1 MSLRVLVVARS
12 PVIAAGLTALAAE
25 GGLTVVRS
33 ASGVAGLADAVADT
47 RPDVVLWALDAG
59 DHLRLPPLAPDA
71 AQRPP
76 RLVVVAHDADP
87 RLVPRLVQ
95 VGAVAVL
102 PPDATAHAIALAV
115 EAAGAGFGLLDAA
128 ALEHLAAQP
137 AAAGAVGTAPP
148 LRAAAAP
155 TLTPRELEVLGL
167 MAQGLANRAIAARLG
182 ISAHTAKTHVA
193 AVLAKLGV
201 ASRAEAV
208 MAGVRQ
214 GMVLL

>member
-71 AQRPP
+71 SQRPP

-87 RLVPRLVQ
+87 RLVRRLVQ
-95 VGAVAVL
+95 AGAVAVL

-115 EAAGAGFGLLDAA
+115 EAAGAGYGLLDAA
-128 ALEHLAAQP
+128 ALEQLAAQP
-137 AAAGAVGTAPP
+137 AAAGAVGMAPP
-148 LRAAAAP
+148 LRAAAP

-167 MAQGLANRAIAARLG
+167 MAQGLANRAIAARLS

>member
-95 VGAVAVL
+95 AGAVAVL

-115 EAAGAGFGLLDAA
+115 EAAGAGYGLLDAA
-128 ALEHLAAQP
+128 ALEQLAAQP
-137 AAAGAVGTAPP
+137 AAAGAVGMAPP
-148 LRAAAAP
+148 LRAAAP
-155 TLTPRELEVLGL
+155 TLTPRELEVQGL
-167 MAQGLANRAIAARLG
+167 MAQGLANRAIAARLS

>member
-1 MSLRVLVVARS
+1 MSPRVLVVARS
-12 PVIAAGLTALAAE
+12 PVIAAGLAALATE

-33 ASGVAGLADAVADT
+33 ATGVTGLADAVADT
-47 RPDVVLWALDAG
+47 RPDVVLLALDAG
-59 DHLRLPPLAPDA
+59 DQLRLPPLTPDA

-76 RLVVVAHDADP
+76 RLVVIAHDADP

-95 VGAVAVL
+95 AGAVAVL

-115 EAAGAGFGLLDAA
+115 EAAAAGYALIDAIALD
-128 ALEHLAAQP
+128 HLASP
-137 AAAGAVGTAPP
+137 AATGSLGTTPP
-148 LRAAAAP
+148 LRAGGAP
-155 TLTPRELEVLGL
+155 TLTPRELEVLAL

-193 AVLAKLGV
+193 AVLAKLGA

-214 GMVLL
+214 GMVLV